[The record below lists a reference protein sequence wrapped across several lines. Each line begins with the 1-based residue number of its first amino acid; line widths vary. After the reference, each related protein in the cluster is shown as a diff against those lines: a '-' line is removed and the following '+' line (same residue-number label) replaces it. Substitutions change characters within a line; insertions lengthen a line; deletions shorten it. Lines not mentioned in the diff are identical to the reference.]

1 MKREIEALL
10 QLIQESP
17 TAFQA
22 VAVFRK
28 RLKEAGYTELRE
40 AESWKLSAG
49 GKYFTTRNDS
59 ALMAFRLT
67 QGKTDSFQ
75 IIASHSDSPSF
86 KIKENPDMEVE
97 GHYVKLN
104 VERYGG
110 MLCAPWFD
118 RPLSVAGRIAV
129 RRGAEIRTE
138 LVCIDRDL
146 LMIPNLAIHMNR
158 EANKGYEYNAQRD
171 MLPLWRDGNSDKKF
185 MSCVAE
191 AAGVKPEDI
200 VGSDLFLY
208 NRMPGTVWGE
218 GDCYFSAPRLDDLEC
233 AAASLEGFLQAKESK
248 GTPVFALF
256 DNEEVGSSTK
266 QGAAST
272 FLADVLQR
280 IFLERGE
287 DRAAYLRAIAN
298 SFMISA
304 DNAHAVHPNYTD
316 KSDPSNRVY
325 MNGGIVVKH
334 SANQLYTTDALSDAV
349 FRYLASEAEVKLQH
363 FHNRSDV
370 TGGSTLGNLSGNQ
383 VALSTVDIGLAQ
395 LAMHSPY
402 ETAGCSDYLD
412 FIRLATRFYSLRTE
426 ARDGGFAFS
435 D

>member
-1 MKREIEALL
+1 M
-10 QLIQESP
+10 
-17 TAFQA
+17 
-22 VAVFRK
+22 
-28 RLKEAGYTELRE
+28 
-40 AESWKLSAG
+40 
-49 GKYFTTRNDS
+49 
-59 ALMAFRLT
+59 
-67 QGKTDSFQ
+67 
-75 IIASHSDSPSF
+75 
-86 KIKENPDMEVE
+86 
-97 GHYVKLN
+97 
-104 VERYGG
+104 
-110 MLCAPWFD
+110 
-118 RPLSVAGRIAV
+118 
-129 RRGAEIRTE
+129 
-138 LVCIDRDL
+138 
-146 LMIPNLAIHMNR
+146 
-158 EANKGYEYNAQRD
+158 
-171 MLPLWRDGNSDKKF
+171 
-185 MSCVAE
+185 
-191 AAGVKPEDI
+191 
-200 VGSDLFLY
+200 
-208 NRMPGTVWGE
+208 
-218 GDCYFSAPRLDDLEC
+218 
-233 AAASLEGFLQAKESK
+233 
-248 GTPVFALF
+248 FALF

-349 FRYLASEAEVKLQH
+349 FRYLASEAGVKLQH

>member
-1 MKREIEALL
+1 
-10 QLIQESP
+10 
-17 TAFQA
+17 
-22 VAVFRK
+22 
-28 RLKEAGYTELRE
+28 
-40 AESWKLSAG
+40 
-49 GKYFTTRNDS
+49 
-59 ALMAFRLT
+59 
-67 QGKTDSFQ
+67 
-75 IIASHSDSPSF
+75 
-86 KIKENPDMEVE
+86 
-97 GHYVKLN
+97 
-104 VERYGG
+104 
-110 MLCAPWFD
+110 
-118 RPLSVAGRIAV
+118 
-129 RRGAEIRTE
+129 
-138 LVCIDRDL
+138 
-146 LMIPNLAIHMNR
+146 
-158 EANKGYEYNAQRD
+158 
-171 MLPLWRDGNSDKKF
+171 
-185 MSCVAE
+185 MS
-191 AAGVKPEDI
+191 
-200 VGSDLFLY
+200 
-208 NRMPGTVWGE
+208 GTVWGE

-349 FRYLASEAEVKLQH
+349 FRYLASEA
-363 FHNRSDV
+363 
-370 TGGSTLGNLSGNQ
+370 GNLSGNQ

>member
-10 QLIQESP
+10 GLIQESP

-22 VAVFRK
+22 VAALK
-28 RLKEAGYTELRE
+28 RRLLAAGYTELRE
-40 AESWKLSAG
+40 AEPWTLCRN
-49 GKYFTTRNDS
+49 GKYFTTRNGS
-59 ALMAFRLT
+59 ALIAFRLPA
-67 QGKTDSFQ
+67 GEADSFQ

-129 RRGAEIRTE
+129 QRGNEIRTE

-146 LMIPNLAIHMNR
+146 LMIPNLAIHMNH

-171 MLPLWRDGNSDKKF
+171 MLPLWRDGNSKKKF
-185 MSCVAE
+185 MDCIAE
-191 AAGVKPEDI
+191 EAGVAPEQI
-200 VGSDLFLY
+200 VGADLFLY

-256 DNEEVGSSTK
+256 DNEEVGSGTK

-272 FLADVLQR
+272 FLTDVLLR
-280 IFLERGE
+280 LFLEQGKS
-287 DRAAYLRAIAN
+287 RADYLRAIAN

-304 DNAHAVHPNYTD
+304 DNAHAVHPNYAD
-316 KSDPSNRVY
+316 KHDPSNRVY
-325 MNGGIVVKH
+325 MNSGVVVKH
-334 SANQLYTTDALSDAV
+334 SANQHYTTDAVSDAV
-349 FRYLASEAEVKLQH
+349 FRYLAAKAEVSLQH

-370 TGGSTLGNLSGNQ
+370 AGGSTLGNISGNQ
-383 VALSTVDIGLAQ
+383 VALATVDIGLAQ

-412 FIRLATRFYSLRTE
+412 FIRIARCFYGLRTE

-435 D
+435 E